1 MPAGDPAYRRNF
13 GDLAYVPVRA
23 FPDRPAVMQGD
34 VALTYRQLDARMR
47 RVAEMLRGLDM
58 RPGSRVALLFP
69 NEWPFVEAIFGSMR
83 AGAVP
88 VPLNV
93 RLGYDTLRYCVE
105 HSDAEVL
112 VASGTLRDLALR
124 LRADVPAVRALVL
137 TGDPH
142 PGTLSYDRLL
152 ADAPA
157 AGESEAVAPDDV
169 CMQPYTSGSTGRPK
183 GVLLTHAGQ
192 YWNGDAVR
200 RIMMLDETDRALVAV
215 PLYHKNAMAAAVKPI
230 LMAGGAL
237 VILPGF
243 DAAEVIKAIDR
254 YRCTYITG
262 TPAMFRLILNQ
273 KRLLAEHD
281 VTSLR
286 WAACGSAM
294 VPPDLLREFEET
306 FGASISEGYGLT
318 EGGPVVFESPRFGP
332 RKIGSCGLPLPGC
345 EVRAVTTDGREAG
358 VGEPGELWTR
368 NPGLARGYYKAP
380 DLTARKFDGDGWLHT
395 GDLVRRDDHGYYY
408 VLGRLDDMI
417 NVGGENVYPKE
428 VEDLL
433 LLHPAVREAFVVP
446 VPHAVKGEAP
456 VAFVVLHEGCAAT
469 AEELKQFCL
478 ARGPAYAHPRA
489 VLFVDQAPLG
499 GTGKVDRQTLRA
511 RAVESVGTLQEAAKR
526 PEAPRETGK
535 GGGA

>member
-1 MPAGDPAYRRNF
+1 
-13 GDLAYVPVRA
+13 VPVRA
-23 FPDRPAVMQGD
+23 FPDWPAVIQGD
-34 VALTYRQLDARMR
+34 VTLTYRQLDARMT
-47 RVAEMLRGLDM
+47 RVAGMLRSLDVAA
-58 RPGSRVALLFP
+58 GSRVALLFP
-69 NEWPFVEAIFGSMR
+69 NEWPFVEALFGSMR

-88 VPLNV
+88 VPLNI
-93 RLGYDTLRYCVE
+93 RLGYETLRYCVE

-112 VASGTLRDLALR
+112 VASAALRELAER
-124 LRADVPAVRALVL
+124 LRADTPALRALVV
-137 TGDPH
+137 TGDP
-142 PGTLSYDRLL
+142 PAPASRGGTAGALSYDRLL

-157 AGESEAVAPDDV
+157 ALESAAVAADDI

-192 YWNGDAVR
+192 YWNAEMVR
-200 RIMMLDETDRALVAV
+200 RVMMLDETDRALVAV

-230 LMAGGAL
+230 LMSGGAL

-243 DAAEVIKAIDR
+243 DAAEVIKAIAR
-254 YRCTYITG
+254 HRCTYITG

-273 KRLLAEHD
+273 KRLLAEYD

-318 EGGPVVFESPRFGP
+318 EGGPVVFENPRFGP
-332 RKIGSCGLPLPGC
+332 RKIGSTGLPLPGC
-345 EVRAVTTDGREAG
+345 EIRVVTDGGREAG

-380 DLTARKFDGDGWLHT
+380 ELTAAKFDRDGWLHT
-395 GDLVRRDDHGYYY
+395 GDLVRRDEQGYYY
-408 VLGRLDDMI
+408 ILGRVDDMI

-433 LLHPAVREAFVVP
+433 LLHPAVREAYVVP
-446 VPHAVKGEAP
+446 VPHTVKGEAP
-456 VAFVVLHEGCAAT
+456 VAFVVLHEGRSAA
-469 AEELKQFCL
+469 ADELKQFFL
-478 ARGPAYAHPRA
+478 SRGPAYAHPRA

-499 GTGKVDRQTLRA
+499 STGKVDRQMLRR
-511 RAVESVGTLQEAAKR
+511 RAVESVGTLKAGGLEEAGGSP
-526 PEAPRETGK
+526 PE